1 MYRAVDFLFG
11 LNPFSFVTI
20 LAPVVQTLGSG
31 IHRIKIYPLG
41 GAIGFPNTCPLDS
54 DLSDGYRYPTF
65 EQPEPVD

>member
-20 LAPVVQTLGSG
+20 LAPVVQTLDSVA
-31 IHRIKIYPLG
+31 HRIKIYPL
-41 GAIGFPNTCPLDS
+41 DR

-65 EQPEPVD
+65 EQLGPVG

>member
-20 LAPVVQTLGSG
+20 LAPVVQTLDSG

-41 GAIGFPNTCPLDS
+41 GALWVSLILIHWIVI
-54 DLSDGYRYPTF
+54 YPMDTAI
-65 EQPEPVD
+65 QRLNNRGL